1 MIFTRKNINP
11 LTKQSEIRL
20 LSNCIFGGQNNH
32 QSKGKLHNCK
42 HLMDHKNIKLTV
54 VIS

>member
-11 LTKQSEIRL
+11 WTKQSEIRL
-20 LSNCIFGGQNNH
+20 YSNCIFLGENNH
-32 QSKGKLHNCK
+32 QSKMKLHNCK